1 MSIGPQ
7 FYNFT
12 IAPKVVPVK
21 DIFASVEDGLQGI
34 FPTETD
40 LNGGKVVST
49 IRNKNEVDRF

>member
-7 FYNFT
+7 L
-12 IAPKVVPVK
+12 VK